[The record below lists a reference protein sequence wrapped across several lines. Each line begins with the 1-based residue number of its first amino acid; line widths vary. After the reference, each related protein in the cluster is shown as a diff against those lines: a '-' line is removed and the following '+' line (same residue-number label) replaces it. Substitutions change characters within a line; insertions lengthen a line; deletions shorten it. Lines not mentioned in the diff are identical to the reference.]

1 MYAPPPILET
11 ERLLLRPPEHADLTT
26 WTERIFADPAVTRY
40 IPSSI
45 SEPRARA
52 ERMLAVISNSWA
64 ERGYGEWLL
73 LDKADGQLVGHC
85 GFGYLPQTGE
95 IEIDYALAQPY
106 WGRGLATEAARACLR
121 YGFASAGIEQ
131 LIGLVVPENIA
142 SRRVLEHVG
151 FVYQRDAPYFGMSLA
166 YHTLSAQQFLATEKS

>member
-1 MYAPPPILET
+1 MYGTPPIIET
-11 ERLLLRPPEHADLTT
+11 DRLSLRPPEPADLDI
-26 WTERIFADPAVTRY
+26 WTDRIFADPAVTRY

-45 SEPRARA
+45 ADPRARA
-52 ERMLAVISNSWA
+52 EHMLTVITKSWA

-73 LDKADGQLVGHC
+73 INKADGQLVGHC
-85 GFGYLPQTGE
+85 GFGYLPQTNE

-106 WGRGLATEAARACLR
+106 WGQGLATEAARACLR

-131 LIGLVVPENIA
+131 LIGLAVPENSA

-151 FVYQRDAPYFGMSLA
+151 FIYQREAPYFGLMLS
-166 YHTLSAQQFLATEKS
+166 YHTLSAQQFWNTNS